1 MPPVIAALF
10 VGALTYLG
18 RAARNEPMTIKTVVG
33 IGGLALMLSLIEQAD
48 KKLAQQFGLLI
59 ILGTLLAHWQVIVKA
74 TGLNL
79 PDKIVSKSTPPK
91 AGGGGGGGG
100 GGSW

>member
-33 IGGLALMLSLIEQAD
+33 IGGLALTLSIIEQAD
-48 KKLAQQFGLLI
+48 KKLAQQFGLLV
-59 ILGTLLAHWQVIVKA
+59 ILGTFLAHWQVIVKA
-74 TGLNL
+74 SGLGT
-79 PDKIVSKSTPPK
+79 PDKIVSKNTPK
-91 AGGGGGGGG
+91 TAGGGGGGGG

>member
-33 IGGLALMLSLIEQAD
+33 VGGLALMLSLIEQAD

-59 ILGTLLAHWQVIVKA
+59 IVGTLLAHWQVIVNA
-74 TGLNL
+74 TGLNK
-79 PDKIVSKSTPPK
+79 PDKPVAKPTPPK

>member
-33 IGGLALMLSLIEQAD
+33 IGGLALTLSLIEQAD
-48 KKLAQQFGLLI
+48 KKLAQQFGLLV

-74 TGLNL
+74 SGLGT
-79 PDKIVSKSTPPK
+79 PDKTKPVPK
-91 AGGGGGGGG
+91 AAGKGGSGGG

>member
-1 MPPVIAALF
+1 MPPIIAALA

-33 IGGLALMLSLIEQAD
+33 IAGLALMLSIIEQAD
-48 KKLAQQFGLLI
+48 KKLAQQFGLLV
-59 ILGTLLAHWQVIVKA
+59 LVGTLLAHWQVIVKA
-74 TGLNL
+74 SGLGT
-79 PDKIVSKSTPPK
+79 PDKIVSKPPPRK
-91 AGGGGGGGG
+91 AGGGFSNGG